1 MKRTERNPWYQRNF
15 CSRAQAHPYV
25 SLRVVHK
32 HCYFY
37 SSFFLWKKKFVSYLR
52 NCDKALS
59 MGQQIYLSLSFLLV
73 WEIIRTFMNDFQCV
87 VAKPKFSAVSNQI
100 PNYQVSLS
108 LSLFS
113 SASVLSWISMGTGLG
128 PWLSD
133 FRAVHLFFFLISCLF
148 PPYAYYKIFV
158 TSSLQL
164 KARFVVWLLANGEFV
179 WKVLYNVNCFVRHHK
194 NNNKTKK
201 NQQQK
206 THTTKTKPFF
216 SFHLDLFP
224 ISEGTPNAPTNVGT
238 QGKPA
243 RERKECMCR
252 CQSCEFL
259 LIRPLEHVWW
269 GQNYVCMIRSSFKP
283 QSLRRNF

>member
-1 MKRTERNPWYQRNF
+1 MKRTERG
-15 CSRAQAHPYV
+15 S
-25 SLRVVHK
+25 VVPAK
-32 HCYFY
+32 LLQPGSDSPVRISESCARTLLFY
-37 SSFFLWKKKFVSYLR
+37 NSFFLWKSKSVPYLR
-52 NCDKALS
+52 NCDRALS

-133 FRAVHLFFFLISCLF
+133 FRAVHFFFLISCLF

-158 TSSLQL
+158 TSSLQS

-179 WKVLYNVNCFVRHHK
+179 WKVVYNVNCFVRH
-194 NNNKTKK
+194 
-201 NQQQK
+201 
-206 THTTKTKPFF
+206 
-216 SFHLDLFP
+216 
-224 ISEGTPNAPTNVGT
+224 
-238 QGKPA
+238 
-243 RERKECMCR
+243 
-252 CQSCEFL
+252 
-259 LIRPLEHVWW
+259 
-269 GQNYVCMIRSSFKP
+269 
-283 QSLRRNF
+283 

>member
-1 MKRTERNPWYQRNF
+1 MQIFQRYRFWWHTLFLLFQGFNRKIQAQDFLVFLAVITARKSISIAVNPSLGLQQPHGSSSAFKQISIQHLAQNMGWVYDTGHGKCVCLLLTRWEITWAARMKRTERNPWYQRNF

-25 SLRVVHK
+25 SLRVVHE

-73 WEIIRTFMNDFQCV
+73 WEIICTFMNDFQCV

-164 KARFVVWLLANGEFV
+164 KARFVFWLLANGGFV
-179 WKVLYNVNCFVRHHK
+179 WKVV
-194 NNNKTKK
+194 
-201 NQQQK
+201 
-206 THTTKTKPFF
+206 
-216 SFHLDLFP
+216 
-224 ISEGTPNAPTNVGT
+224 
-238 QGKPA
+238 
-243 RERKECMCR
+243 
-252 CQSCEFL
+252 
-259 LIRPLEHVWW
+259 
-269 GQNYVCMIRSSFKP
+269 
-283 QSLRRNF
+283 

>member
-25 SLRVVHK
+25 SLRVVHE

-73 WEIIRTFMNDFQCV
+73 WEIICTFMNDFQCV

-133 FRAVHLFFFLISCLF
+133 FRAVHFFLISCLF

-179 WKVLYNVNCFVRHHK
+179 WKVLYNVNCFVRHYK

-201 NQQQK
+201 K
-206 THTTKTKPFF
+206 STTKNPYHQKKTQYHFFPFIWTY
-216 SFHLDLFP
+216 FP
-224 ISEGTPNAPTNVGT
+224 SV
-238 QGKPA
+238 
-243 RERKECMCR
+243 KELPMLPR
-252 CQSCEFL
+252 T
-259 LIRPLEHVWW
+259 
-269 GQNYVCMIRSSFKP
+269 
-283 QSLRRNF
+283 